1 MLPFQNFLA
10 VLPPPLY
17 MMLKSGKKIWKHAY
31 NIVCG
36 VGGGI
41 GHVQIEKKKAPQMQ
55 KCPKTFVHDLRYFGL
70 TKQSYTQHSCK
81 AGQLGQN

>member
-10 VLPPPLY
+10 VVPPPLY
-17 MMLKSGKKIWKHAY
+17 MTLKSGKKIWKHAF

-36 VGGGI
+36 VGGEGL
-41 GHVQIEKKKAPQMQ
+41 GLSKLKKKAPRMQ
-55 KCPKTFVHDLRYFGL
+55 KCPKIFVHDLRYFGL
-70 TKQSYTQHSCK
+70 TKQSYTQHSYE